1 MYKNFVLLLG
11 YNRLR
16 FNNENPNQT
25 NMSYDLLMNIKIEKL
40 WFTFSYGIIDLND
53 RIENEGGSFD
63 DWFKLIR
70 SYLVLGENELA
81 IERFN
86 KAKDIF
92 KEDNELIRQL
102 ENLIKDFN
110 N

>member
-1 MYKNFVLLLG
+1 MQKN
-11 YNRLR
+11 
-16 FNNENPNQT
+16 
-25 NMSYDLLMNIKIEKL
+25 KL
-40 WFTFSYGIIDLND
+40 VKFL
-53 RIENEGGSFD
+53 FD

-81 IERFN
+81 IESFN
-86 KAKDIF
+86 KARDIF
-92 KEDNELIRQL
+92 KEDNELVRQL

>member
-1 MYKNFVLLLG
+1 
-11 YNRLR
+11 
-16 FNNENPNQT
+16 
-25 NMSYDLLMNIKIEKL
+25 
-40 WFTFSYGIIDLND
+40 
-53 RIENEGGSFD
+53 
-63 DWFKLIR
+63 
-70 SYLVLGENELA
+70 LGENEFA

>member
-1 MYKNFVLLLG
+1 MD
-11 YNRLR
+11 
-16 FNNENPNQT
+16 NNQIQE
-25 NMSYDLLMNIKIEKL
+25 
-40 WFTFSYGIIDLND
+40 
-53 RIENEGGSFD
+53 
-63 DWFKLIR
+63 LIR

-92 KEDNELIRQL
+92 KKDNELIRQL